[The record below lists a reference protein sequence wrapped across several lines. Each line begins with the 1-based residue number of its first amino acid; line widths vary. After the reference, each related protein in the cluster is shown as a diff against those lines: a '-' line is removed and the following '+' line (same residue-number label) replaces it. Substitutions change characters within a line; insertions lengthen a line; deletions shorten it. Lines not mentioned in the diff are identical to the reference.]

1 MCELNVTWCVY
12 VYNCIYRDVFPSSRC
27 LFLYRDVVA
36 VAKSLHRL
44 SMALPRLRLSS
55 LRGRFSGH
63 ITKMTAEYR
72 GQGGSDFCV
81 RLDNDLSLGVL
92 MYSLSSSAYL
102 DARRRG
108 FDVSAV
114 RYEDLVGR
122 PLDMC
127 RVILEFCHLPVSL
140 AELAVKALDRDSQR
154 NSRISESSI
163 GHVKDPV
170 LTPEKKA
177 NLNEQ
182 LNKYGLPLIGEPN
195 VLEGT
200 LSCF

>member
-1 MCELNVTWCVY
+1 M
-12 VYNCIYRDVFPSSRC
+12 
-27 LFLYRDVVA
+27 YRDVVA
-36 VAKSLHRL
+36 VAKSVHRF
-44 SMALPRLRLSS
+44 SKAIALFRLIS
-55 LRGRFSGH
+55 LLGRFSGQM
-63 ITKMTAEYR
+63 TKMLAEF
-72 GQGGSDFCV
+72 QGLDGSDFCV

-108 FDVSAV
+108 FDISAV
-114 RYEDLVGR
+114 RYEDLVAR

-127 RVILEFCHLPVSL
+127 RVILEFCRLPVSL

-154 NSRISESSI
+154 NSRISKSSI

-177 NLNEQ
+177 NVNE
-182 LNKYGLPLIGEPN
+182 LLKKYGLPLIEERN
-195 VLEGT
+195 VLEDT
-200 LSCF
+200 LSCS